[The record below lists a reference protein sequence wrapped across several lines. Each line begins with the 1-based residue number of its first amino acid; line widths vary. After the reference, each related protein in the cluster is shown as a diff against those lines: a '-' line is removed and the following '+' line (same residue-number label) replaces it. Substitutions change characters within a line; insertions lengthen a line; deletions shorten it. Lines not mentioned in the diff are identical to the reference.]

1 MHIDW
6 WTLALQAA
14 NVLILIWILARFFFR
29 PIADIVTQRQQE
41 TKKLF
46 DEADAARK
54 QAADTRAQ
62 AEKARAEFAVERD
75 RLLAEAQK
83 AAQAEKA
90 KLEQEAAQAAA
101 KLRRESEAAIAR
113 DRAAAESQIVDHA
126 GMLSVDIA
134 RRLLERVP
142 SNLALDAF
150 LTVLCDEIG
159 KLSAEARGAF
169 VAAAMSGRPVEVV
182 TQGPLGEGEAD
193 HIRIALTQAFGAE
206 LPLTF
211 RSDAKVLAG
220 IELHSHNVI
229 LRNSWRA
236 DLERIREELDRER
249 NSNQP

>member
-6 WTLALQAA
+6 WTLALQTV
-14 NVLILIWILARFFFR
+14 NVLIFIWILARFFFR
-29 PIADIVTQRQQE
+29 PIADIVAQRQQE

-54 QAADTRAQ
+54 QAADTLAQ
-62 AEKARAEFAVERD
+62 AEKARAEFVAERD

-90 KLEQEAAQAAA
+90 KLEQEAAQDAA

-134 RRLLERVP
+134 RRLLERLP
-142 SNLALDAF
+142 SNLAVDAF

-159 KLSAEARGAF
+159 KLSAEIRGAF
-169 VAAAMSGRPVEVV
+169 VAAATSGRAVEVV
-182 TQGPLGEGEAD
+182 TQGPLGEGETD

-220 IELHSHNVI
+220 IELHGHNVI

-236 DLERIREELDRER
+236 DLERIREELGRER
-249 NSNQP
+249 NANQP